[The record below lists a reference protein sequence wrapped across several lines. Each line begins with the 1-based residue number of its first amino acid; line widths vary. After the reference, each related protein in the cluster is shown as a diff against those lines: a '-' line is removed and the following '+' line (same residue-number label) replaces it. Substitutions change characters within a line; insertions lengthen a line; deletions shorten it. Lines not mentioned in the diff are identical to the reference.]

1 MKNFLVAVLML
12 SAISASAQ
20 NDSVSIKSVLLQQLK
35 STHKVQD
42 WFVPASNAITGL
54 TADQANWKDSSENHS
69 IAQLTT
75 HLIFWN
81 KQLLDQF
88 SGIKPPPFSGDNKET
103 FAPVTPEDWKATTLT
118 LDSVLSAWEAAI
130 ERSEEQKLQKW
141 YSTIANMSIHNA
153 YHTGQI
159 MYIRKMKG
167 WWDDSK
173 GVK

>member
-1 MKNFLVAVLML
+1 MKNILIAVLML
-12 SAISASAQ
+12 SAISVSAQ

-42 WFVPASNAITGL
+42 WFVPASNAISGL

-88 SGIKPPPFSGDNKET
+88 SGMKPPPFNGNNKET
-103 FAPVTPEDWKATTLT
+103 FAPVTPEEWKATTLA

>member
-42 WFVPASNAITGL
+42 WFVPASNAISGL

-103 FAPVTPEDWKATTLT
+103 FAPVTPEDWKATTLA

-141 YSTIANMSIHNA
+141 YPTIANMSIHNA

-159 MYIRKMKG
+159 MYIRKMNG